1 MKNVKSQPPVQPS
14 WPQRHRKIKPSK
26 AYKFLSSQRKLN
38 WPDSMNSEKIFNK
51 EKVRELLSMSLVI
64 IVAGIVHFTLVR
76 NMVSEIVLYLVFG
89 LTGAELY
96 YGNVISDEY
105 RERFRTYLFAVVF
118 LAWITAVIFDPILKP
133 YLDMILN
140 ANTVPTYSKSLVS
153 NTLILS
159 YFLEGYGL
167 RYLVGKVKCL

>member
-1 MKNVKSQPPVQPS
+1 
-14 WPQRHRKIKPSK
+14 
-26 AYKFLSSQRKLN
+26 
-38 WPDSMNSEKIFNK
+38 MNLEKIFNK
-51 EKVRELLSMSLVI
+51 EETGKLISISLVI

-76 NMVSEIVLYLVFG
+76 NMISEIVLYLVFG

-105 RERFRTYLFAVVF
+105 RERFRTYLFGLVF
-118 LAWITAVIFDPILKP
+118 LFWTTAVILDPVLKP
-133 YLDMILN
+133 WLDTILN
-140 ANTVPTYSKSLVS
+140 ANTVPTYSKSFVS

-167 RYLVGKVKCL
+167 RYLAEKIKSL

>member
-1 MKNVKSQPPVQPS
+1 
-14 WPQRHRKIKPSK
+14 
-26 AYKFLSSQRKLN
+26 
-38 WPDSMNSEKIFNK
+38 MNLEKIFNK
-51 EKVRELLSMSLVI
+51 EETGKLFSISLVI

-105 RERFRTYLFAVVF
+105 RERFRTYLFGLVF
-118 LAWITAVIFDPILKP
+118 LFWITAVILDPLLKP
-133 YLDMILN
+133 YLDTILN

-167 RYLVGKVKCL
+167 RYLAEKIKCL